1 VPDDLDAISARIA
14 ALMAEYDMVVTTGG
28 ASVGDYDWAGRAAEK
43 IGAEVLFR
51 ELPMKPGGSMLAA
64 VKDGKVLLS
73 LSGNPGAA
81 VDGLLKIGRSG
92 HPRPV
97 RPQGPGAGGI

>member
-1 VPDDLDAISARIA
+1 
-14 ALMAEYDMVVTTGG
+14 MAEYDMVVTTGG

-43 IGAEVLFR
+43 TGAEVLFR

-73 LSGNPGAA
+73 LSRQSRSRRERSAENRG
-81 VDGLLKIGRSG
+81 SG

-97 RPQGPGAGGI
+97 RPQGSGAGGI